1 MGRSIGKDLQPVGGR
16 RQASEIVILG
26 PVVDFGRTGGTE
38 WAGPVYL
45 HNICL
50 KWFKFCCYS
59 QMNSNN
65 YKTFLQNVQIYP
77 CIVLKVTP
85 FYGK

>member
-26 PVVDFGRTGGTE
+26 PVVDFE

-45 HNICL
+45 QSGQGQCICIT
-50 KWFKFCCYS
+50 YV
-59 QMNSNN
+59 SNGLN
-65 YKTFLQNVQIYP
+65 FAAIHR
-77 CIVLKVTP
+77 
-85 FYGK
+85 